1 MNSEWE
7 QAIEGMTFFG
17 EPVDEMDASA
27 FRFLVGYL
35 VTENKRLESRVRKL
49 ETIQMVQW
57 KESCAKS
64 ETDAMPEQ
72 DIEFDIPARL
82 RKWAGFVPVPPAAQA
97 MEDAAYEVERLQ
109 RELTRA
115 WAASRLTDAEREAIM
130 AATGW
135 LMWCDK
141 NGQIG
146 DPGRKDIETLV
157 ALLDRTK

>member
-1 MNSEWE
+1 M
-7 QAIEGMTFFG
+7 
-17 EPVDEMDASA
+17 
-27 FRFLVGYL
+27 R
-35 VTENKRLESRVRKL
+35 
-49 ETIQMVQW
+49 
-57 KESCAKS
+57 
-64 ETDAMPEQ
+64 EQ

-82 RKWAGFVPVPPAAQA
+82 RKWSGVVPVPPAAEA

-115 WAASRLTDAEREAIM
+115 WAAARLTDAEREAIM

-135 LMWCDK
+135 LMLSDT
-141 NGQIG
+141 NSQIG